1 MDEPELRPLG
11 PEEVGLLYRRELKGT
26 FPPSELKPLPTIQR
40 HMRAGRYPAW
50 GLYQGEEL
58 AAYALLWQTVDGR
71 AVLLDYLGVPRDRR
85 GQGWGSR
92 MLAQLRRIYGERA
105 AILAEVEAPE
115 AAEPGERSLQE
126 RRLDFYR
133 RAGFRYAG
141 FDSRLFGVHYR
152 LLAAGAGEEPEPG
165 RSRSCWRPTAPCI
178 RDTFP
183 ALCSGGSC
191 RSRGAGRSKPADWER
206 PSAVK
211 IL

>member
-1 MDEPELRPLG
+1 MSMDEPELRPLR
-11 PEEVGLLYRRELKGT
+11 PEEVGLLYRRELKRT
-26 FPPSELKPLPTIQR
+26 FPPTELKPLRTIQR
-40 HMRAGRYPAW
+40 HMQAGRYPVW

-58 AAYALLWQTVDGR
+58 TAYALLWQTVDGR

-133 RAGFRYAG
+133 RAGFRRGRPRQGAQGPPAG
-141 FDSRLFGVHYR
+141 R
-152 LLAAGAGEEPEPG
+152 
-165 RSRSCWRPTAPCI
+165 
-178 RDTFP
+178 
-183 ALCSGGSC
+183 
-191 RSRGAGRSKPADWER
+191 RSRGGAGAAGGLPHPVSGALSRRCVPAVRADPVGPAGVNR
-206 PSAVK
+206 PIGRA
-211 IL
+211 LLR